1 MNIYI
6 TLQGHTGYTND
17 QCGLYINI
25 PRGVTVALF
34 LTISVNLRDSTTSK
48 PKRSVTP
55 FYMYVSCPLPTQGAF
70 SKGNDKAKI
79 MIFKKKGKK
88 TIKKVKVPVE
98 NSVAYPHLHASNV

>member
-1 MNIYI
+1 
-6 TLQGHTGYTND
+6 
-17 QCGLYINI
+17 
-25 PRGVTVALF
+25 
-34 LTISVNLRDSTTSK
+34 
-48 PKRSVTP
+48 
-55 FYMYVSCPLPTQGAF
+55 MYVSCPLPTQGAF